1 MSSDIQRVRDPIHGL
16 IKFEDDTDKLAWRL
30 LETPEFQR
38 LRRIRQLGFSEFIF
52 PSATHTRFA
61 HSIGVY
67 HNARRLMKV
76 VERAEGKDKFKPD
89 RASVILLAAL
99 LHDIG
104 HGPFSHAF
112 EKARE
117 EIAIGEGRGLIEKH
131 EKFSAKIIRNKEG
144 SIFSIL
150 EKVRPNL
157 AEEIATIIDT
167 EDPVDIYHAV
177 VSSSFDADRLDYL
190 VRDRYMTGTGAG
202 AIDVDWLIDNL
213 TEKFIIVSQDDDAE
227 SQNTPTFV
235 FKFKGRQAAEDFLL
249 ARYRLYTEVYL
260 HKTTRGFEAIL
271 ARLLRL
277 VGDSNLGAADLNL
290 ELDNPLM
297 RFLRGEETI
306 DIYLELDDFSVW
318 SGVKRIANGPHKEAR
333 ELALRLITRD
343 HLHVLDLFS
352 ECGNDQA
359 KLANAERDIENFAGD
374 ELGISIFKDAPSIN
388 LYTTQSG
395 EAEKLH
401 KVVRVLDGT
410 GVPREISYFAETI
423 INASLIKKRRLIR
436 YYFLTREKRDEAAK
450 TFRGR

>member
-1 MSSDIQRVRDPIHGL
+1 MSNDIQRVRDPIHGL
-16 IKFEDDTDKLAWRL
+16 IKFETETDKLAWRL

-76 VERAEGKDKFKPD
+76 VESAEGKDFDPKK
-89 RASVILLAAL
+89 AEIVQIAAL

-117 EIAIGEGRGLIEKH
+117 EVSALEGKGLIEKH
-131 EKFSAKIIRNKEG
+131 EKFSAKIIRNKVG
-144 SIFSIL
+144 NIFPIL
-150 EKVRPNL
+150 EERIEGL
-157 AEEIATIIDT
+157 SDRIASIIDS
-167 EDPVDIYHAV
+167 EDPSDIYHAV
-177 VSSSFDADRLDYL
+177 ISSSFDADRLDYL
-190 VRDRYMTGTGAG
+190 VRDRYMTGTGTG
-202 AIDVDWLIDNL
+202 AIDVDWLMDNL
-213 TEKFIIVSQDDDAE
+213 TERLINVAQDDDPDP
-227 SQNTPTFV
+227 QKIPTFV

-260 HKTTRGFEAIL
+260 HKTTRGFESVL

-277 VGDSNLGAADLNL
+277 IGLSSISAEALHLASDDPVLK
-290 ELDNPLM
+290 
-297 RFLRGEETI
+297 FLRNEETTAL
-306 DIYLELDDFSVW
+306 YLDLDDYTVW
-318 SGVKRIANGPHKEAR
+318 NAIKQIGKCSHEEAR
-333 ELALRLITRD
+333 TLALRLSNRD

-352 ECGNDQA
+352 ECGNDLVR
-359 KLANAERDIENFAGD
+359 LANAEREIERFAGA
-374 ELGISIFKDAPSIN
+374 ELGKAIFKDAPSVN

-410 GVPREISYFAETI
+410 GIAREINYFAETI
-423 INASLIKKRRLIR
+423 ISPSLMKKRTMIR

-450 TFRGR
+450 LVRGR